1 LSAGFYGDYR
11 GWLASLW
18 YSFEVEDGF
27 VWQRFFSVK
36 AWDELIV
43 LEVEGARGE
52 GYKRWF

>member
-1 LSAGFYGDYR
+1 MSAGFYGDYR

-52 GYKRWF
+52 GYRRWF